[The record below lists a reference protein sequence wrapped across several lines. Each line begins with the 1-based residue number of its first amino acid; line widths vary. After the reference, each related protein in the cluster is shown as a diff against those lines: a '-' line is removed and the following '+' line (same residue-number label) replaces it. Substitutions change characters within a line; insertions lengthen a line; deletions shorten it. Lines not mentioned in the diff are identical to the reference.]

1 MQQIHI
7 LQATEVRIL
16 HCNVSGKA
24 VDVGDALDLGRVG
37 VHELSNIL
45 ERPDFKFL
53 EVYAGLVKEWLTCTF
68 GPASARA
75 FPALPGSAQNAA
87 LCADHDE
94 QTMVNC
100 AVARVSASIRRLQ
113 HGSNA
118 ATPSRHLEPARKMLF
133 YPRVGALGR
142 DPTGTL
148 NPP

>member
-16 HCNVSGKA
+16 HCNVSGKS

-68 GPASARA
+68 GPASA
-75 FPALPGSAQNAA
+75 SAAP
-87 LCADHDE
+87 HS
-94 QTMVNC
+94 
-100 AVARVSASIRRLQ
+100 AVSIVT
-113 HGSNA
+113 S
-118 ATPSRHLEPARKMLF
+118 F
-133 YPRVGALGR
+133 GR
-142 DPTGTL
+142 DAL
-148 NPP
+148 NWPPRRADVAGARSRGHLARNLHRRS